1 LQQVCVKSRP
11 PQWKADSDI
20 DLRSLWTVLALL
32 FTAVS
37 SYTAVPVPQA
47 ENQEDTVRVFLD
59 CPSCDEQYV
68 RTEITFVSYVR
79 DRAVADVH
87 VLVTTESTGGGGTE
101 YSLKFIGL
109 GRYRD
114 VDNSLTYTAPQTAT
128 PDERRRGL
136 ASMLKLGLVRYVAN
150 TRVASRLKLEFDE
163 PSGKIPPAP
172 QADPWNFWVFRV
184 GGNGSVEAEQATNMT
199 AVSGSVSTNRT
210 TADLKVNL
218 NGFVNYR
225 QQHFDLD
232 EDEDYT
238 AVRKSFDGR
247 ALIAKTLTSHWSAG
261 ATAAIG
267 ASTFTNY
274 DLRSRFAPAV
284 EYDIYPYSESTRRI
298 LTLLY
303 SVGLISAD
311 YTEETIYGKVSEG
324 LVDHQFEVSLGLRQ
338 PWGTANGGFEAAQY
352 LNRHGKYRISAFGGM
367 NVRLFKGFSVTL
379 DGSVSKRRDQLSLR
393 RGEATSEEILVRQ
406 RELATDYAFDLG
418 FGITY
423 SFGSIF
429 NNVVNPR
436 FRNAG
441 GF

>member
-1 LQQVCVKSRP
+1 M
-11 PQWKADSDI
+11 ADADI
-20 DLRSLWTVLALL
+20 DLRSLWFLLAVLLA
-32 FTAVS
+32 
-37 SYTAVPVPQA
+37 AVPTYAHVPDDRGQDEA
-47 ENQEDTVRVFLD
+47 VRVFLD
-59 CPSCDEQYV
+59 CPSCDEQYM

-79 DRAVADVH
+79 DRTVADVH
-87 VLVTTESTGGGGTE
+87 VLVTTQGTGGGGTE

-150 TRVASRLKLEFDE
+150 TSLASRLNLQFDE
-163 PSGKIPPAP
+163 PKGTIPAVR
-172 QADPWNFWVFRV
+172 ASDPWNFWVFRV
-184 GGNGSVEAEQATNMT
+184 GGNGGVEAEQATNQT
-199 AVSGSVSTNRT
+199 AVSGSVSANRT
-210 TADLKVNL
+210 TANLKVNL
-218 NGFVNYR
+218 NGFANYR
-225 QQHFDLD
+225 QQHFDL
-232 EDEDYT
+232 EEEGDYT

-247 ALIAKTLTSHWSAG
+247 ALIAKSLTNHWSAG
-261 ATAAIG
+261 GTAAVG
-267 ASTFTNY
+267 SSTYTNY
-274 DLRSRFAPAV
+274 DVRTRFAPTV
-284 EYDIYPYSESTRRI
+284 EYDIYPYNESTRRI

-303 SVGLISAD
+303 SVGLINAD
-311 YTEETIYGKVSEG
+311 YTEETIYGKASET

-352 LNRHGKYRISAFGGM
+352 LNRHSKYRISAFGGM
-367 NVRLFKGFSVTL
+367 DVRLFKGFSVSL
-379 DGSVSKRRDQLSLR
+379 DGAISKRRDQLSLR

-406 RELATDYAFDLG
+406 RELATDYSFDFG

-436 FRNAG
+436 FRSAG

>member
-1 LQQVCVKSRP
+1 M
-11 PQWKADSDI
+11 
-20 DLRSLWTVLALL
+20 RSPWIVLALL
-32 FTAVS
+32 LTAVA
-37 SYTAVPVPQA
+37 SYAAVPQA
-47 ENQEDTVRVFLD
+47 QSKEDTVRVFLD
-59 CPSCDEQYV
+59 CPSCDEQYM

-79 DRAVADVH
+79 DRTVADVH
-87 VLVTTESTGGGGTE
+87 VLVTTQGTGGGGTE
-101 YSLKFIGL
+101 YALKFIGL
-109 GRYRD
+109 GQYRGI
-114 VDNSLTYTAPQTAT
+114 DNSLTYTAPQTAT

-136 ASMLKLGLVRYVAN
+136 ASMLKLGLVSYVAN
-150 TRVASRLKLEFDE
+150 TQAASRLKLEFDE
-163 PSGKIPPAP
+163 AKGRTAP
-172 QADPWNFWVFRV
+172 VSQLDPWNFWVFRL
-184 GGNGSVEAEQATNMT
+184 GGNGGVEAEQATNMT
-199 AVSGSVSTNRT
+199 AVSGSISANRT

-218 NGFVNYR
+218 NGFANYR
-225 QQHFDLD
+225 QQHFDLED
-232 EDEDYT
+232 EDDYT

-247 ALIAKTLTSHWSAG
+247 ALIAKSLTSHWSAG
-261 ATAAIG
+261 GTAGIG
-267 ASTFTNY
+267 ASTYTNY
-274 DLRSRFAPAV
+274 DFRTRFAPTL
-284 EYDIYPYSESTRRI
+284 EYDIYPYDESTRRI

-303 SVGLISAD
+303 SVGLINAD
-311 YTEETIYGKVSEG
+311 YTEETVYGKVSAT

-338 PWGTANGGFEAAQY
+338 PWGTANGRFEAAQY
-352 LNRHGKYRISAFGGM
+352 LNRKGKYRISAFGGM
-367 NVRLFKGFSVTL
+367 DVRLFKGFSISL